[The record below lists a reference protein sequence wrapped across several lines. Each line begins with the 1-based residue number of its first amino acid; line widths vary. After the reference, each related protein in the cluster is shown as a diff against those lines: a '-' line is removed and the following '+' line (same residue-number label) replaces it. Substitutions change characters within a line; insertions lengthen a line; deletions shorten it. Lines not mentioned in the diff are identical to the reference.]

1 MSFIIAYSIET
12 RRFVVRAYSQ
22 AASTA
27 SCTDQRVLIGT
38 SSLRSSSSGACNDRA
53 SVTGMPASVSC
64 RIRGTSPTVLTV
76 MLRADM
82 PRPSGALDTIRRTDP
97 MTAL

>member
-1 MSFIIAYSIET
+1 
-12 RRFVVRAYSQ
+12 
-22 AASTA
+22 
-27 SCTDQRVLIGT
+27 
-38 SSLRSSSSGACNDRA
+38 
-53 SVTGMPASVSC
+53 MPSSVSW

-82 PRPSGALDTIRRTDP
+82 PRPSGAFDTIRRTDP